1 MTCTTCLLLMLILLV
16 AAGKILAAKVS
27 TSFPSRLALVCLPA
41 TPSPPA
47 LLACLPDPTQL
58 LVGLPALIVLT
69 TCALVE
75 VDFCEL
81 VCLQQSVYLRY
92 L

>member
-1 MTCTTCLLLMLILLV
+1 MLILLV
-16 AAGKILAAKVS
+16 ATGKILAAKVC
-27 TSFPSRLALVCLPA
+27 TSFPSRLALICLPA
-41 TPSPPA
+41 TPTPPA
-47 LLACLPDPTQL
+47 LLACLPDQTQL

-69 TCALVE
+69 ACALVK

-81 VCLQQSVYLRY
+81 ICLEKSTYLRY